1 MEPGA
6 VVIFDKIREL
16 MDAEA
21 AIPQPQPF
29 SVEELVAMSPCR
41 TN

>member
-1 MEPGA
+1 
-6 VVIFDKIREL
+6 

-29 SVEELVAMSPCR
+29 SVEALLAIPPLSPDNLAKVAG
-41 TN
+41 